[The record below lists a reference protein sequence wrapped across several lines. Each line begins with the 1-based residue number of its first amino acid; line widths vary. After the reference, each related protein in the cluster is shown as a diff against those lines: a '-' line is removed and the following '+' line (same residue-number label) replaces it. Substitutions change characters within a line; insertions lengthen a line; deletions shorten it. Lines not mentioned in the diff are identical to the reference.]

1 MTLGQQGEELAAQE
15 YVKLGYAIIG
25 RNVRLHASKQI
36 GELDVIAVRNRE
48 IVFIEVKTRQT
59 ESFGHPADAVGYLK
73 RRRLINAAQV
83 YLLRNSRYQDWHWR
97 IDVVE
102 VRIDKS
108 GIGVII
114 IPNAIED
121 Y

>member
-1 MTLGQQGEELAAQE
+1 MNIGQQGEELAARE
-15 YVKLGYAIIG
+15 YVKLGYRIIG

-36 GELDVIAVRNRE
+36 GELDVIVTKNQE
-48 IVFIEVKTRQT
+48 IVFVEVKTRRTQ
-59 ESFGHPADAVGYLK
+59 SFGHPADAIGYLK

-83 YLLRNSRYQDWHWR
+83 YLLRNARFQDWHWR
-97 IDVVE
+97 IDVAE

-108 GIGVII
+108 GAGVII